1 MDVFDEPQAE
11 ILADTLGLIA
21 AQIRGEFATREDIQD
36 LKESIRELAQ
46 AQARTE
52 ARVQELAEA
61 QARTE
66 ARVQELAEAQART
79 EEEFRRYR
87 ETSEARFLGI
97 EAALERLAEAQAR
110 TEARVQELA
119 EAQARTEEEFRRYRE
134 TSEARFLG
142 IEAALERLA
151 EAQARTEARV
161 QELAEAQAR
170 TEEEFRRY
178 REASEV
184 RFLRI
189 EAALE
194 RLAEAQ
200 ARTEEEFRRYRE
212 ASEVRFLRIEAAL
225 ERLAEAQARTE
236 RKVDHLARQVGGLSE
251 TIGGDLEDIAY
262 IVLHRVLQQKKG
274 WQVGEVKRVW
284 QRWDGQ
290 KREVNIFGEARD
302 PARPAQR
309 IWIVGEAKHNLTM
322 LEVERF
328 ARTVE
333 MARRNLEGEIFPV
346 CFCYRARPEVQ
357 ERIRELG
364 FHIVFSYGE
373 LVESAPGGEG

>member
-1 MDVFDEPQAE
+1 MSIAITSLEQSLLRRRFMDVFDEPQAE

-46 AQARTE
+46 AQARTEARVQELAEAQARTE

-134 TSEARFLG
+134 ASEA
-142 IEAALERLA
+142 
-151 EAQARTEARV
+151 
-161 QELAEAQAR
+161 
-170 TEEEFRRY
+170 
-178 REASEV
+178 
-184 RFLRI
+184 
-189 EAALE
+189 
-194 RLAEAQ
+194 
-200 ARTEEEFRRYRE
+200 
-212 ASEVRFLRIEAAL
+212 RFLRIEAAL